1 MVVIP
6 AWNKTETLLHNLFS
20 FYGSKDKKEKLKLA
34 LTKQIYNLN
43 KLFTQKSIVDFIY
56 DHLRFPNMK
65 VNVIDYSN
73 ATNEQKKQIDE
84 YRKKLGIPDDEE
96 KKKILKQLNRLDEI
110 KESDK
115 IMAEMKELR
124 KMINKAKF
132 EARFTGARRGF
143 LDMLEN
149 KMFSLQKAYV
159 NARTLEEQQWK
170 SNIVKK
176 PGNIAKVIEPPPKTP
191 EQL

>member
-1 MVVIP
+1 MVIP

-65 VNVIDYSN
+65 VKVIDYSN
-73 ATNEQKKQIDE
+73 ATKAQRKQIDE
-84 YRKKLGIPDDEE
+84 YRKKMGIPDDEE

-124 KMINKAKF
+124 KIINKAKF
-132 EARFTGARRGF
+132 ESRFTGARRWF

-159 NARTLEEQQWK
+159 NAKTLEEQQGK

-176 PGNIAKVIEPPPKTP
+176 PGNIAKVIEPPPKTQ

>member
-1 MVVIP
+1 M
-6 AWNKTETLLHNLFS
+6 E
-20 FYGSKDKKEKLKLA
+20 
-34 LTKQIYNLN
+34 
-43 KLFTQKSIVDFIY
+43 
-56 DHLRFPNMK
+56 
-65 VNVIDYSN
+65 
-73 ATNEQKKQIDE
+73 KKQIDE